1 MNLCIQLQASLT
13 PCARAHAL
21 LILFDNCIY
30 LKHPTCSGILRLKNS
45 WMMVGYK
52 KSDCY
57 QLASAMDSDYLHVK
71 TKCIVKVGVQVYK
84 DNELRSYIF
93 EVTQSL
99 LFMLD
104 DLYIPS
110 FFVIVLFVFPP
121 IVLRDLP

>member
-52 KSDCY
+52 KY
-57 QLASAMDSDYLHVK
+57 FRV
-71 TKCIVKVGVQVYK
+71 
-84 DNELRSYIF
+84 R
-93 EVTQSL
+93 L
-99 LFMLD
+99 LPTRFG
-104 DLYIPS
+104 YG
-110 FFVIVLFVFPP
+110 FG
-121 IVLRDLP
+121 LPACQN